1 MRGRIMR
8 VEPPVHRCFVSLPC
22 SELLNVF
29 FFWHVSHIIIPA
41 VCYSWNIWGGYRFF
55 SWWVSKHFAEEFSV
69 VICALEMTC
78 LMLCRRAATD
88 LDAEPA
94 AAEPT
99 FPRTECLSQVSA
111 AERSPKKGCCFLLPP
126 QKPGKQSLSGAAGF
140 SHQYNILWEPEED
153 CARKGCS
160 QELVETH
167 LRVCSTNKG

>member
-69 VICALEMTC
+69 VICALYRGMKWPAWCCAGGQRLTWTRNPQLPSPHFHAPNARLRYLLQREVPK
-78 LMLCRRAATD
+78 RAAVSC
-88 LDAEPA
+88 
-94 AAEPT
+94 
-99 FPRTECLSQVSA
+99 CLHRNLANRACLGQQVSHISTISSGSQRRTVPGRA
-111 AERSPKKGCCFLLPP
+111 AHRS
-126 QKPGKQSLSGAAGF
+126 
-140 SHQYNILWEPEED
+140 W
-153 CARKGCS
+153 
-160 QELVETH
+160 
-167 LRVCSTNKG
+167 